1 MRRRPE
7 PTTLLGPSPHDP
19 RESRT
24 RRRSQSPGVAA
35 ESLGS
40 FEATLERLHHIVE
53 RLESGELDL
62 EESLRLFEE
71 GVRLSR
77 ASQARLNSA
86 EKRIEE
92 LLAIDQNGQPV
103 VREIDIPSP

>member
-1 MRRRPE
+1 MTRAKARSDAPPE
-7 PTTLLGPSPHDP
+7 AGEGL
-19 RESRT
+19 
-24 RRRSQSPGVAA
+24 A
-35 ESLGS
+35 S
-40 FEATLERLHHIVE
+40 FEASLERLHRIVE

-62 EESLRLFEE
+62 EDSLSLFEE

-92 LLAIDQNGQPV
+92 LLAIDEEGRPV
-103 VREIDIPSP
+103 VREIDVPVP

>member
-1 MRRRPE
+1 MTRAKAAKSDAPVDSPE
-7 PTTLLGPSPHDP
+7 T
-19 RESRT
+19 
-24 RRRSQSPGVAA
+24 QS
-35 ESLGS
+35 S

-62 EESLRLFEE
+62 EESLLLFEE

-92 LLAIDQNGQPV
+92 LLAVTEEGEPV
-103 VREIDIPSP
+103 VRELDASSP

>member
-1 MRRRPE
+1 M
-7 PTTLLGPSPHDP
+7 TTRAKAVPVNVPSTADTT
-19 RESRT
+19 ESR
-24 RRRSQSPGVAA
+24 
-35 ESLGS
+35 ES

-62 EESLRLFEE
+62 EESLQLFEE

-77 ASQARLNSA
+77 ASQARLDSA

-92 LLAIDQNGQPV
+92 LLAVDQNGKPV
-103 VREIDIPSP
+103 VREIDIPNS

>member
-1 MRRRPE
+1 MTRVKAARSNAPPE
-7 PTTLLGPSPHDP
+7 AGEGP
-19 RESRT
+19 
-24 RRRSQSPGVAA
+24 
-35 ESLGS
+35 LS
-40 FEATLERLHHIVE
+40 FEASLERLHQIVE

-62 EESLRLFEE
+62 EESLQLFEE

-92 LLAIDQNGQPV
+92 LLALDSDGLPV
-103 VREIDIPSP
+103 VREIEVPVP

>member
-1 MRRRPE
+1 MTRAKAAKSDINPDAPE
-7 PTTLLGPSPHDP
+7 AL
-19 RESRT
+19 
-24 RRRSQSPGVAA
+24 Q
-35 ESLGS
+35 S
-40 FEATLERLHHIVE
+40 FESSLERLHEIVE

-62 EESLRLFEE
+62 EASLVLFEE

-92 LLAIDQNGQPV
+92 LLAVDEEGRPI
-103 VREIDIPSP
+103 VRELDISTP

>member
-1 MRRRPE
+1 MTRTKAARSDP
-7 PTTLLGPSPHDP
+7 P
-19 RESRT
+19 RET
-24 RRRSQSPGVAA
+24 GEGLA
-35 ESLGS
+35 S
-40 FEATLERLHHIVE
+40 FEANLERLHQIVE

-62 EESLRLFEE
+62 EDSLQLFEE

-92 LLAIDQNGQPV
+92 LLALDEEGLPV
-103 VREIDIPSP
+103 VREIEVPVP

>member
-1 MRRRPE
+1 MTRAKAARSDPPPE
-7 PTTLLGPSPHDP
+7 ASEGL
-19 RESRT
+19 
-24 RRRSQSPGVAA
+24 A
-35 ESLGS
+35 S
-40 FEATLERLHHIVE
+40 FEASLERLHRIVE

-62 EESLRLFEE
+62 EESLLLFEE

-92 LLAIDQNGQPV
+92 LLAIDEEGRPI
-103 VREIDIPSP
+103 VREIDVPAP

>member
-1 MRRRPE
+1 MTRAKVAKSDANTDPPE
-7 PTTLLGPSPHDP
+7 AL
-19 RESRT
+19 
-24 RRRSQSPGVAA
+24 Q
-35 ESLGS
+35 S
-40 FEATLERLHHIVE
+40 FEQSLERLHEIVE

-62 EESLRLFEE
+62 EASLVLFEE

-92 LLAIDQNGQPV
+92 LLAVDEEGRPV
-103 VREIDIPSP
+103 VRELDILTP

>member
-1 MRRRPE
+1 MTRAKAAKLGNNPDAPE
-7 PTTLLGPSPHDP
+7 GL
-19 RESRT
+19 
-24 RRRSQSPGVAA
+24 A
-35 ESLGS
+35 S
-40 FEATLERLHHIVE
+40 FEASLERLHEIVE

-62 EESLRLFEE
+62 EASLVLFEE

-92 LLAIDQNGQPV
+92 LLAVDEEGRPV
-103 VREIDIPSP
+103 VREIDVPNP

>member
-1 MRRRPE
+1 MTTRVKAAKLDAPE
-7 PTTLLGPSPHDP
+7 AGAPDSPA
-19 RESRT
+19 
-24 RRRSQSPGVAA
+24 SQA
-35 ESLGS
+35 S
-40 FEATLERLHHIVE
+40 FEATLERLHHIVL

-62 EESLRLFEE
+62 EESLVMFEE

-92 LLAIDQNGQPV
+92 LLAIGEDGEPV
-103 VREIDIPSP
+103 VRVLDIPTS

>member
-1 MRRRPE
+1 MTRAKAAPNSAN
-7 PTTLLGPSPHDP
+7 PST
-19 RESRT
+19 E
-24 RRRSQSPGVAA
+24 AA
-35 ESLGS
+35 EPMGTLGS
-40 FEATLERLHHIVE
+40 FEAALERLHQIVE

-62 EESLRLFEE
+62 EQSLLLFEE

-92 LLAIDQNGQPV
+92 LLAVDQNGQPV
-103 VREIDIPSP
+103 VREIDVPSP

>member
-1 MRRRPE
+1 MTRAKAAKLESNPDAPE
-7 PTTLLGPSPHDP
+7 GLT
-19 RESRT
+19 
-24 RRRSQSPGVAA
+24 
-35 ESLGS
+35 S
-40 FEATLERLHHIVE
+40 FEASLERLHEIVE

-62 EESLRLFEE
+62 EASLVLFEE

-92 LLAIDQNGQPV
+92 LLAVDEEGRPV
-103 VREIDIPSP
+103 VREIEVPNP

>member
-1 MRRRPE
+1 M
-7 PTTLLGPSPHDP
+7 
-19 RESRT
+19 T
-24 RRRSQSPGVAA
+24 RAKAAPINAAPPGTEAA
-35 ESLGS
+35 ASVGSLGS
-40 FEATLERLHHIVE
+40 FEAALERLHQIVE

-62 EESLRLFEE
+62 EESLLLFEE

-92 LLAIDQNGQPV
+92 LLAVDQNGQPV
-103 VREIDIPSP
+103 VREIDVPTP

>member
-1 MRRRPE
+1 MTRAKAAAATTPNGAPE
-7 PTTLLGPSPHDP
+7 GL
-19 RESRT
+19 
-24 RRRSQSPGVAA
+24 Q
-35 ESLGS
+35 S
-40 FEATLERLHHIVE
+40 FETTLERLHQIVE

-62 EESLRLFEE
+62 EESLLLFEE

-92 LLAIDQNGQPV
+92 LLAIDQDGEPV
-103 VREIDIPSP
+103 VREIDVPSP